1 MFKYYKESL
10 KFFSSTKV
18 MFLLLLIYEAVVFPM
33 KLFPRVTGVAY
44 FFIAL
49 FFAAGVLG
57 IVQNR
62 DEYFPG
68 MKAVLKQGSRHFS
81 IIILN
86 MAEIFFISFIDLL
99 VIIFF
104 AIMPMIMLGAF
115 PNESDSQRMLIMMTG
130 MVVIYRLPLFIM
142 GFFTPV
148 LDNKDFGRF
157 AVVKLKEIFWSRKK
171 FWGIIL
177 IQGMIYGAVLLT
189 QLYIFSGKDA
199 LPGVNEI
206 VRIYLDFFFD
216 YLKSFLFLFIIVAD
230 YLYYRD
236 IVNGE
241 KTFQERYDRISY
253 SGPYKGII
261 GRFIM

>member
-10 KFFSSTKV
+10 KFFSSTKILL
-18 MFLLLLIYEAVVFPM
+18 LLLLIYEAVVFPM

-57 IVQNR
+57 MLQNR
-62 DEYFPG
+62 DEYMPG
-68 MKAVLKQGSRHFS
+68 MKALLKQGSRHFS
-81 IIILN
+81 LIILN
-86 MAEIFFISFIDLL
+86 IVEIFFISFIDLL

-104 AIMPMIMLGAF
+104 AIMPMIMLGVF
-115 PNESDSQRMLIMMTG
+115 PNESDSQRMLIMMVG

-148 LDNKDFGRF
+148 VDNKDFGRF
-157 AVVKLKEIFWSRKK
+157 AVVKLKEIFWNRKK

-177 IQGMIYGAVLLT
+177 MQGAVYGAVFLL
-189 QLYIFSGKDA
+189 QLYLFSGQNA
-199 LPGVNEI
+199 LPAINGI
-206 VRIYLDFFFD
+206 ARMYLDFFFD
-216 YLKSFLFLFIIVAD
+216 YFKSFLFLFIIVAD

>member
-10 KFFSSTKV
+10 KFFSSTKIILV
-18 MFLLLLIYEAVVFPM
+18 LLLIYEAVVFPM

-57 IVQNR
+57 MLQNR
-62 DEYFPG
+62 DEYLPG
-68 MKAVLKQGSRHFS
+68 MKALLKQGSRHFS
-81 IIILN
+81 LIILN

-104 AIMPMIMLGAF
+104 AIMPMIMLGVF
-115 PNESDSQRMLIMMTG
+115 PKESDSQRMLIMMFG

-142 GFFTPV
+142 GFFTPIV
-148 LDNKDFGRF
+148 DNKDFGRF
-157 AVVKLKEIFWSRKK
+157 AVVKLKEIFWNRKK

-177 IQGMIYGAVLLT
+177 MQGILYVIVFLV
-189 QLYIFSGKDA
+189 QLYFFSGKNA
-199 LPGVNEI
+199 IVEFNGI
-206 VRIYLDFFFD
+206 VRMYLDFLFD
-216 YLKSFLFLFIIVAD
+216 YFKSFLFLFFIVAD
-230 YLYYRD
+230 YLYYKD

-253 SGPYKGII
+253 TGQYKGII